1 MEVDAST
8 LGLGVGILAFLMDL
22 FLRESNC
29 HVSITGYEY
38 DLYLQCSSLLVV
50 E

>member
-1 MEVDAST
+1 MTNVST
-8 LGLGVGILAFLMDL
+8 LGLGEECLHSGGFIYAVKPTASFP
-22 FLRESNC
+22 N
-29 HVSITGYEY
+29 TGYEY